1 MGKHD
6 SVAMLA
12 FGVEPGQRA
21 PYQLR
26 QARYYD
32 LGRDCASWAEQQF
45 TKTGQKLDVLD
56 VGTFDGVM
64 RRYAEI
70 HPGAEHL
77 RYHGVDIFPHGE
89 EFVYKHD
96 SWQLHNINLE
106 QGLPGLDSERYDVV
120 VCEQVLE
127 HLHHP
132 DIALAD
138 MYRVLRPSGRLV
150 LGVPIFPPPL
160 DLIRKHVVPIADQWL
175 PLKKSRGH
183 VQGWS
188 RGSFL
193 RLVRRACPGIGI
205 ERTRGFRIVSGGL
218 LRGLEH
224 QRWWWRFNRRLGR
237 AAPALC
243 IEMQLL
249 ATKPASSASRD
260 SQTRRAA

>member
-1 MGKHD
+1 MGKQD
-6 SVAMLA
+6 PVTMLA

-32 LGRDCASWAEQQF
+32 LGQDCAAWAKQRF
-45 TKTGQKLDVLD
+45 ASTGQKLDVLD

-64 RRYAEI
+64 RRYAEV

-77 RYHGVDIFPHGE
+77 CYHGVDIFPHGE

-96 SWQLHNINLE
+96 SWQLHNINLDD
-106 QGLPGLDSERYDVV
+106 GLPGLATERYDVV
-120 VCEQVLE
+120 ICEQVLE

-132 DIALAD
+132 QVALAD
-138 MYRVLRPSGRLV
+138 MYRVLRPEGRLV

-160 DLIRKHVVPIADQWL
+160 DLIRKHVVPVADKLL

-188 RGSFL
+188 RGSFM
-193 RLVRRACPGIGI
+193 RLVQRTCPGIRI
-205 ERTRGFRIVSGGL
+205 DQTRGFRIVSGGL
-218 LRGLEH
+218 LRKLEH

-249 ATKPASSASRD
+249 ATKPAASATNSRD
-260 SQTRRAA
+260 LRRAA